1 MHLSLTELERETYK
15 KSCIHNI
22 DGRIKILI
30 TFAIIVYAV
39 SLPRT
44 EALDFIKLGVLEL
57 YLLVLMLLARLE
69 FSYLALRFA
78 IALPFG
84 FGIALLQPILR
95 QPFIANFTV
104 LYTLPLG
111 LEVTREG
118 MLFGGIILAK
128 FIVCVSA
135 VILLSSTTTMSELVS
150 SARRLGLPKELALLF
165 TMMVRY
171 LFVFWHMLARIR
183 TAQKTRC
190 FDIWNRKVPRRW
202 TLEQIGYTISSL
214 FVRSY
219 EQGERTYQSML
230 CRGYNQAHVY
240 VARKNISFAD
250 ILFLALTIAVI
261 GTAQVQG
268 YLINQF

>member
-1 MHLSLTELERETYK
+1 MHLSLTELEREAYR
-15 KSCIHNI
+15 KSFIHNI

-30 TFAIIVYAV
+30 TLAIIVYAV
-39 SLPRT
+39 ALPRMDT
-44 EALDFIKLGVLEL
+44 LNFMRLGALEL
-57 YLLVLMLLARLE
+57 YLIALMLLARIE

-84 FGIALLQPILR
+84 FGVAILQPFLR
-95 QPFIANFTV
+95 QPFIEKFTV
-104 LYTLPLG
+104 LYTMPLG
-111 LEVTREG
+111 LEATREG
-118 MLFGGIILAK
+118 VIFGGIIFSK
-128 FIVCVSA
+128 FIVCISA
-135 VILLSSTTTMSELVS
+135 VILLSSTTSLSELVS

-171 LFVFWHMLARIR
+171 LFVFWSMLARIR

-202 TLEQIGYTISSL
+202 TLEQIGYTVSSL

-230 CRGYNQAHVY
+230 CRGYDEALVY
-240 VARKNISFAD
+240 VGKKKISPAD
-250 ILFLALTIAVI
+250 VFVLAFTVVILLAAQAV
-261 GTAQVQG
+261 
-268 YLINQF
+268 